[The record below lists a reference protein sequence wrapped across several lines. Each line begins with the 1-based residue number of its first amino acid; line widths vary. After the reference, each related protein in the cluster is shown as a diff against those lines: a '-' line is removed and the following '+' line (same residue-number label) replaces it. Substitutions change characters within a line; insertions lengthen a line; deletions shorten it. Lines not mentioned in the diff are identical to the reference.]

1 MSSPRPNPGP
11 SSKPGR
17 PNHRLIAL
25 ICAGVVVGMVGA
37 AYAAVPFYRAFCQ
50 ATGFDGTPKRA
61 ESGPKGPAGERMIGV
76 RFDTNV
82 RGIPWTVT
90 PEVNHQTVR
99 VGRTQL
105 VNFTITNNGDV
116 PMTGR
121 ASYNVS
127 PETAAQYFTK
137 LQCFCFS
144 DQTIAAHTSKTFPVV
159 YYVDSRFAADPD
171 TQPLSELTLS
181 YTMYQAP
188 DVKPAAKPNPVLP
201 VKTGR

>member
-1 MSSPRPNPGP
+1 MSSRRRFSLP
-11 SSKPGR
+11 
-17 PNHRLIAL
+17 
-25 ICAGVVVGMVGA
+25 VVAAVCTVVAVGMVGM

-61 ESGPKGPAGERMIGV
+61 ESGPTGPASDRMIGV

-82 RGIPWTVT
+82 RGMPWTVT
-90 PEVNHQTVR
+90 PEVNSQTVR

-105 VNFTITNNGDV
+105 VNFTITNNGDR

-121 ASYNVS
+121 ATYNIS
-127 PETAAQYFTK
+127 PESAAQYFTK

-159 YYVDSRFAADPD
+159 YYVDSKFAADPENR
-171 TQPLSELTLS
+171 PLSELTLS
-181 YTMYQAP
+181 YTMFEAP
-188 DVKPAAKPNPVLP
+188 DAKP
-201 VKTGR
+201 KG

>member
-1 MSSPRPNPGP
+1 MSYRKP
-11 SSKPGR
+11 S
-17 PNHRLIAL
+17 HRLIAG
-25 ICAGVVVGMVGA
+25 ICAVVAVGMVGA
-37 AYAAVPFYRAFCQ
+37 AFAAVPFYRAFCQ

-61 ESGPKGPAGERMIGV
+61 EAGPKGPAADRMIGV

-99 VGRTQL
+99 VGRTQM
-105 VNFTITNNGDV
+105 VNFTITNNGDT

-144 DQTIAAHTSKTFPVV
+144 DQTIPAHTSKTFPVV

-171 TQPLSELTLS
+171 TQPLTELTLS

-188 DVKPAAKPNPVLP
+188 DVKPASGTAK
-201 VKTGR
+201 TR